1 MTDARVED
9 QFTGAACNHSKH
21 AGFCDG
27 ACFEVEKKCDGNKDC
42 ADGTDEGMN
51 RTRLASLIDDIGSD
65 T

>member
-51 RTRLASLIDDIGSD
+51 RTRLASLIDDIDSD